1 MATTTA
7 AFTLSSSDIAP
18 SPLSK
23 STTATLTKAGT
34 TTGLEQCDGMSRR
47 ILLTSETSIVDL
59 ISAQAAG
66 VTGGAY
72 TIDKANKVYIC
83 NESTDETYYVIIT
96 IDATV
101 IGRLYA
107 GDWMFIPYGMN
118 DTASELVI
126 EAEPSG
132 ATCPYEFALFQ
143 EPQTLVDHS

>member
-18 SPLSK
+18 SPVSK

-47 ILLTSETSIVDL
+47 IMLTSETSLVDL

-66 VTGGAY
+66 ATGGAY
-72 TIDKANKVYIC
+72 TVDKANKVYIC
-83 NESTDETYYVIIT
+83 NSSTSDVDFVLIT
-96 IDATV
+96 MYGEP

-107 GDWMFIPYGMN
+107 GDWMFFPWGPGHATNSDIRI
-118 DTASELVI
+118 TAASQTGPVI
-126 EAEPSG
+126 IDYMIIGQRNEA
-132 ATCPYEFALFQ
+132 
-143 EPQTLVDHS
+143 

>member
-47 ILLTSETSIVDL
+47 IMLSSETSIVDL

-66 VTGGAY
+66 ATGGAY
-72 TIDKANKVYIC
+72 TVDKANKVYIC
-83 NESTDETYYVIIT
+83 NSSTSDVDFVQIFMIGEE
-96 IDATV
+96 

-107 GDWMFIPYGMN
+107 GDWMFFPWGPGHATNSDIRI
-118 DTASELVI
+118 TAASQTSPVI
-126 EAEPSG
+126 IDYMIIGQRNEA
-132 ATCPYEFALFQ
+132 
-143 EPQTLVDHS
+143 

>member
-7 AFTLSSSDIAP
+7 TFSLTSSDIAA
-18 SPLSK
+18 SPLNV
-23 STTATLTKAGT
+23 STSSTLYKAGL
-34 TTGLEQCDGMSRR
+34 TTGLDQIDGMSRR

-83 NESTDETYYVIIT
+83 NSSTSDTDFVLVT
-96 IDATV
+96 IYGEP

-107 GDWMFIPYGMN
+107 GDWMFFPWGPDHATNSDIRI
-118 DTASELVI
+118 TAATQSTTVI
-126 EAEPSG
+126 IDYMVIGQRNEA
-132 ATCPYEFALFQ
+132 
-143 EPQTLVDHS
+143 

>member
-47 ILLTSETSIVDL
+47 ILLTSETSIMDL

-66 VTGGAY
+66 ATGGAY
-72 TIDKANKVYIC
+72 TVDKANKVYIC
-83 NESTDETYYVIIT
+83 NSSTSDVDFVLIT
-96 IDATV
+96 MYGEP

-107 GDWMFIPYGMN
+107 GDWMFFPWGPGHATNSDIRI
-118 DTASELVI
+118 TAASQTSPVI
-126 EAEPSG
+126 IDYMIIGQRNEA
-132 ATCPYEFALFQ
+132 
-143 EPQTLVDHS
+143 

>member
-47 ILLTSETSIVDL
+47 IMLTSETSIVDL

-66 VTGGAY
+66 ATGGAY
-72 TIDKANKVYIC
+72 TVDKANKVYIC
-83 NESTDETYYVIIT
+83 NSSTSDVDFVQIFMIGEE
-96 IDATV
+96 

-107 GDWMFIPYGMN
+107 GDWMFFPWGPGHATNSDIRI
-118 DTASELVI
+118 TAASQTSPVI
-126 EAEPSG
+126 IDYMVIGQRNEA
-132 ATCPYEFALFQ
+132 
-143 EPQTLVDHS
+143 

>member
-47 ILLTSETSIVDL
+47 IMLTSETSLVDL

-66 VTGGAY
+66 ATGGAY
-72 TIDKANKVYIC
+72 TVDKANKVYIC
-83 NESTDETYYVIIT
+83 NSSTSDVDFVQIFMIGEE
-96 IDATV
+96 

-107 GDWMFIPYGMN
+107 GDWMFFPWGPGHATNSDIRI
-118 DTASELVI
+118 TAASQTSPVI
-126 EAEPSG
+126 IDYMIIGQRNEA
-132 ATCPYEFALFQ
+132 
-143 EPQTLVDHS
+143 